1 MVEVTMEAERI
12 KCFNKERPMR
22 SACPITLYLTVATL
36 VAVLSPAA
44 FSAEESHLEP
54 RQVYIVPFSHLDL
67 YWACTQE
74 ECLSRGNYIISRA
87 IQLAKLHPEYRYL
100 LETEVFV
107 SNFVD
112 SHRGSAELEDF
123 KQLVKEGR
131 IEIAPLWAA
140 IYQNQTRAE
149 ALVRN
154 LTYGK
159 RYAREVFGVDPKV
172 AHLADIPGFTRQY
185 PQLLSKAAI
194 PYMVM
199 TRMGPRD
206 ISLFHWKAPDGS
218 SVLVWN
224 TIKGYGWGVDA
235 GLHLNLDHDHLEGIA
250 NDLKSVEATT
260 NAPIY
265 MGWGTDLYAPTDK
278 LIENIGVLN
287 QQLSPI
293 HFRLSTAEEYFG
305 SAAATN
311 GIPEIA
317 GEIPSSWANLTT
329 SLVPL
334 WPPAMSAT
342 DTLLSAEKFAAIN
355 YSLGYAAYPDKALES
370 LWKDSLKSL
379 DHNNDGQ
386 GGPIGD
392 ERKLGYAHAASLG
405 AGQILRD
412 SLRNIAE
419 RVQVQWPR
427 STPIVVFNPLGWTR
441 DDVVEAHVTLFGD
454 VATNEIDD
462 YKKGMRLID
471 AQGASVPFQLEQYT
485 DGSSRSLD
493 LLFIARGVG
502 SVGYTTYYLVPANEQ
517 ETFSNASD
525 LKIDTDND
533 AKLNNKHAI
542 GSDILENAYYRISVE
557 RATGRVEIFDK
568 DLKRTV
574 SKGLEIVATEE
585 RGGDDQNIILPSGRT
600 IIDVVDAVEVEEN
613 GPVRT
618 ILCIHGNIA
627 GIPIVQ
633 RIGLYRDI
641 KKIDIEDTID
651 WTPGRSMNIEQLI
664 PVMQPEAEVRN
675 GVPFGTAGARD
686 VMLKSGPRGDDEVSP
701 EIWKG
706 WRQIQDWVF
715 AGTKEWGFTLSADHQ
730 LVELGNSVI
739 RADMLRGTRFNPTT
753 TIRNGQ
759 TVLDYRP
766 SAGKYVFRYSFT
778 SGKGDWSSGRSW
790 RAGMAFSTPLIAVSS
805 ANTFSEKPL
814 PPENSF
820 LSFDTDNVVFTAMKK
835 ADDGETIVVRG
846 FEIQGNRA
854 ESRLRFFGEE
864 PSLRLANLLEE
875 DLASGE
881 GKTLSIQPFEIFTL
895 KVPVPSSLRGAT
907 VRREEGSGASG
918 VCRRDDDEAIVTRQ

>member
-1 MVEVTMEAERI
+1 VRSGCLITKYLIVT
-12 KCFNKERPMR
+12 
-22 SACPITLYLTVATL
+22 TLFA
-36 VAVLSPAA
+36 ALSSAA
-44 FSAEESHLEP
+44 FCAEESHLEP
-54 RQVYIVPFSHLDL
+54 RQVYVVPFSHLDL
-67 YWACTQE
+67 YWAGTQE

-87 IQLAKLHPEYRYL
+87 IQLAKLHPDYRYL
-100 LETEVFV
+100 LETEVFI

-112 SHRGSAELEDF
+112 SHRGTKELEDF
-123 KQLVKEGR
+123 KRLVKEGR
-131 IEIAPLWAA
+131 IEVAPLWAA

-154 LTYGK
+154 VTYGK

-185 PQLLSKAAI
+185 PQILSEAAI

-206 ISLFHWKAPDGS
+206 ISLFRWKAPDGS

-235 GLHLNLDHDHLEGIA
+235 GLHLNLDRDRLEGIS

-260 NAPIY
+260 SAPIY

-287 QQLSPI
+287 QQLPPV
-293 HFRLSTAEEYFG
+293 HFRLATAEEYFR
-305 SAAATN
+305 SVAATS
-311 GIPEIA
+311 GIPEVA

-342 DTLLSAEKFAAIN
+342 DTLLSAEKFAAIS
-355 YSLGYAAYPDKALES
+355 YSLGYAVYPDKALES
-370 LWKDSLKSL
+370 LWKDNLKSL

-392 ERKLGYAHAASLG
+392 ERKLGYAQSAALG

-412 SLRNIAE
+412 ALRNIAE

-427 STPIVVFNPLGWTR
+427 STPIVVFNPLNWTR

-471 AQGASVPFQLEQYT
+471 AKGTSIPFQLEQYT

-502 SVGYTTYYLVPANEQ
+502 SVGYKTYYLVPANEQ
-517 ETFSNASD
+517 ETFSSASD
-525 LKIDTDND
+525 VKIDTDND
-533 AKLNNKHAI
+533 AKLNNNDAI
-542 GSDILENAYYRISVE
+542 GSDVLENAYYRLSVE

-574 SKGLEIVATEE
+574 SKGIEIAATEE
-585 RGGDDQNIILPSGRT
+585 HGGDDQNVILASGRT
-600 IIDVVDAVEVEEN
+600 VIDVIDAVEIEEN

-618 ILCIHGNIA
+618 VLRIQGNVA
-627 GIPIVQ
+627 GIPVVQ
-633 RIGLYRDI
+633 RISLYRDI
-641 KKIDIEDTID
+641 KKIDIDNTID
-651 WTPGRSMNIEQLI
+651 WVPGRSMNIEQLI

-675 GVPFGTAGARD
+675 GIPFGTAEGDD

-706 WRQIQDWVF
+706 WRQIQDWLF
-715 AGTKEWGFTLSADHQ
+715 AGTREWGFTLSADHH
-730 LVELGNSVI
+730 LVEVGNSVI

-759 TVLDYRP
+759 TVLDVRP
-766 SAGKYVFRYSFT
+766 PAGKYVFRYSFT
-778 SGKGDWSSGRSW
+778 SSDGDWSIAKSW
-790 RAGMAFSTPLIAVSS
+790 RAGMAFSSPLLAVSS

-820 LSFDTDNVVFTAMKK
+820 LSFDADDVVLTAMKK
-835 ADDGETIVVRG
+835 ADDGEAIIVRG
-846 FEIQGNRA
+846 FEIRGNRA
-854 ESRLRFFGEE
+854 ESRLRFFGEG
-864 PSLRLANLLEE
+864 PDFRLTNLLEE
-875 DLASGE
+875 DLGSRE
-881 GKTLSIQPFEIFTL
+881 EKTLTIKPFEIFTVKIPAL
-895 KVPVPSSLRGAT
+895 SSFQAVRIRPSDAGGTPGGTS
-907 VRREEGSGASG
+907 VR
-918 VCRRDDDEAIVTRQ
+918 